1 MENVYR
7 RLSPCRRH
15 TPCIQHVSLV
25 DVGKPVRKT
34 VRNNKLFNFV
44 FWFLIVRSLRSDVA

>member
-1 MENVYR
+1 MEIGYR
-7 RLSPCRRH
+7 RLSACRRH

-25 DVGKPVRKT
+25 DVGKSVRKD

-44 FWFLIVRSLRSDVA
+44 FWFSIVRSLRGDVA

>member
-1 MENVYR
+1 MEIGYR
-7 RLSPCRRH
+7 RLPACRRH

-34 VRNNKLFNFV
+34 VRNNKLSNFV
-44 FWFLIVRSLRSDVA
+44 FWFPIVRSLRSDVA